1 MSQIEIT
8 KVASSIFQKFKEEE
22 KEKFIEDIMQRQLNL
37 IEEFGTYGIE
47 KEVVIDF
54 IKKIN
59 VAKVKERLWG
69 GWFISGYGWED
80 DRGWVLSYSLFFLLM
95 FLSFVLACPVS
106 FFKWSEHD
114 SSCVCFLVYYLF
126 SLSLVSLTSTYWG
139 IEIVVSVI

>member
-59 VAKVKERLWG
+59 VAKVKERLG
-69 GWFISGYGWED
+69 DG
-80 DRGWVLSYSLFFLLM
+80 
-95 FLSFVLACPVS
+95 
-106 FFKWSEHD
+106 
-114 SSCVCFLVYYLF
+114 
-126 SLSLVSLTSTYWG
+126 
-139 IEIVVSVI
+139 